1 MSLLEKLSEILEEDV
16 TLETM
21 LSDIEAYDSL
31 AILSIVALADKEYG
45 KTLKA
50 SVLVNVKTVQELIS
64 LIEGK

>member
-1 MSLLEKLSEILEEDV
+1 MSLLEKLSNILEEDV
-16 TLETM
+16 TVDTV
-21 LSDIEAYDSL
+21 LSEVEAYDSL

-50 SVLVNVKTVQELIS
+50 SDLVNVKTVQELIS

>member
-1 MSLLEKLSEILEEDV
+1 MSLLEKLSNILEEDV
-16 TLETM
+16 TVDTI
-21 LSDIEAYDSL
+21 LSEVEAYDSL

-50 SVLVNVKTVQELIS
+50 SDLVNVKTVQELIS

>member
-1 MSLLEKLSEILEEDV
+1 MSLLEKLSNILEEDV
-16 TLETM
+16 TVDTL
-21 LSDIEAYDSL
+21 LSEVEAYDSL

-50 SVLVNVKTVQELIS
+50 SDLVNVKTVQELIS

>member
-1 MSLLEKLSEILEEDV
+1 MSLLEKLSNILEEDV
-16 TLETM
+16 TVDTVLGEV
-21 LSDIEAYDSL
+21 EAYDSL

-50 SVLVNVKTVQELIS
+50 SDLVNVKTVQELIS

>member
-1 MSLLEKLSEILEEDV
+1 MGLLEKLSNILEEDV
-16 TLETM
+16 TVDTI
-21 LSDIEAYDSL
+21 LSEVEAYDSL

-50 SVLVNVKTVQELIS
+50 SDLVNVKTVQELIS